1 MGDIMS
7 IIIEID
13 RITSGKKNVISL
25 YRNNKQINI
34 SPLLVRSSSDSSNY
48 KYSHHFD
55 KEDLLRLNKT
65 FPSIYAKEDDKNIK
79 EWIEHMSTAF
89 KNLIESGKFDE
100 YFNTGTGEKVKFIWI
115 NK

>member
-1 MGDIMS
+1 MS

-13 RITSGKKNVISL
+13 RITSGKKNVISF
-25 YRNNKQINI
+25 YRNNKQVNI
-34 SPLLVRSSSDSSNY
+34 SPLLVKSSSESSNY

-65 FPSIYAKEDDKNIK
+65 FPSIYAKEDDKNIN
-79 EWIEHMSTAF
+79 EWIDHMITAF
-89 KNLIESGKFDE
+89 KHLIESGKFDE
-100 YFNTGTGEKVKFIWI
+100 YFNIRSEEEVKFIWI